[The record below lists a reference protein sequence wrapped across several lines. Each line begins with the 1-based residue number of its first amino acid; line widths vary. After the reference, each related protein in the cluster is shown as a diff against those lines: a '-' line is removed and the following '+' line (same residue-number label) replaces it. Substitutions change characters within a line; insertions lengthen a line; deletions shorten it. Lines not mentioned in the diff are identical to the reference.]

1 MIVYGFLYFVP
12 SVVSL
17 PSRTA
22 SFRPEANSTAVPS
35 SAQKRRRSA
44 SPDVGSDAKRRNISS
59 SSSEISPAKPKPP
72 APVELTPPPAFP
84 STSASLSALR
94 RMVREDHGVSWTD
107 HEVKLKT
114 IALNHNSFNI

>member
-1 MIVYGFLYFVP
+1 MDLYIYTYFP
-12 SVVSL
+12 PAVSL

-22 SFRPEANSTAVPS
+22 SFQPEANSTAVTS

-44 SPDVGSDAKRRNISS
+44 SPDVSSDAKRRNISS
-59 SSSEISPAKPKPP
+59 SSEISPAKPQ
-72 APVELTPPPAFP
+72 AAVELTPPPDSP

-107 HEVKLKT
+107 HVY
-114 IALNHNSFNI
+114 NFH